1 MLKELNE
8 AFDNFDVVK
17 LLLLGVVV
25 IVVGAGGFAA
35 YHGVHAWKA
44 ELEDGPNPVLRCDV
58 EVSSG
63 WGDRYNLFAVKLHSR
78 TQMLNQ
84 ATFDQVQETKKR
96 LCPAPPDGP
105 TILPP

>member
-1 MLKELNE
+1 MFKALNE
-8 AFDNFDVVK
+8 AFDNFDLVK
-17 LLLLGVVV
+17 AVLTGLAVIALGTS
-25 IVVGAGGFAA
+25 GYAA

-44 ELEDGPNPVLRCDV
+44 ELDDEANPVLRCDI

-78 TQMLNQ
+78 TQMLNH
-84 ATFDQVQETKKR
+84 ATFDLVQDTKKR
-96 LCPAPPDGP
+96 LCPPPPDGP